1 MWRDA
6 VRRLRR
12 LVVRE
17 DGAAGGSRTGSRG
30 AGSSV
35 EKSSPAVEQSSEGGG
50 NGRHAPLSF
59 AVEGAEELIRSSTL
73 NRVSAILA
81 VAAMERDGAE
91 VEWITNRI
99 GVLRAR
105 GRRYLINGAVNHET
119 AVAARVVDDK
129 HLTKAFLEASG
140 AATPAG
146 QVVDGPEEAVR
157 FAETTGSPIVV
168 KPVVG
173 YGGKGVTV
181 DVREPEEIRAAF
193 TRARRLTGRVMVEE
207 HLDIGDEYRCLV
219 TPEACH
225 AVVKRVL
232 PSVVG
237 DGRRTVAELIDEKN
251 LLRRRNPM
259 LERIPIRKDA
269 VVDAVLARQALVRQD
284 VPAAGRQVLVRNV
297 GGLSGGGEP
306 HEVSGEDPELEAT
319 AVAAAAAIPGL
330 FWGGADLVVDR
341 RTGRPQV
348 LEMNINAGYGGAMFP
363 MEGEPKN
370 VAGAVWE
377 MRRDQGSA
385 DDRLVEE
392 PLPEIHPEPIGVARQ
407 LVECGVVGARRTR
420 VGEAVEAVLRGDGW
434 QFADWNGLN
443 HGRAPDGGSIWLLRS
458 GLTTQDLLAPRQAM
472 RRHQVVRRLFELE
485 GVPQTRGRLITRAR
499 GVRRHVSETGPL
511 VAVPR
516 GLAWSSTAKQVVT
529 PEQGEQLVA
538 ESRRPIHFQLQVP
551 GLIVR
556 MYAHRDQ
563 VLCGV
568 TDPHTATEL
577 AQAGITGTGR
587 AEAGLETAADAA
599 VRAVRAIP
607 ELRWGVVEVRIRPLL
622 PDDQDPRVVVEGMVT
637 EAAFDARDVVI
648 AGSIADFA
656 RWVGETGR
664 HPAGAGPEVRDLAG
678 AAAEN
683 GTGPG
688 AEAETHGRTGWDG

>member
-17 DGAAGGSRTGSRG
+17 DGGAGGSRTESRG
-30 AGSSV
+30 AGSS
-35 EKSSPAVEQSSEGGG
+35 PEQSMEGGG
-50 NGRHAPLSF
+50 NGRHAPLTF
-59 AVEGAEELIRSSTL
+59 AVEGAEELIRSPTL

-91 VEWITNRI
+91 VEWITRRI
-99 GVLRAR
+99 GVLQAR

-119 AVAARVVDDK
+119 AVAARIVDDK

-140 AATPAG
+140 AATPTG
-146 QVVDGPEEAVR
+146 QVVDAAEDAIR
-157 FAETTGSPIVV
+157 FAETTGNPVVV

-181 DVREPEEIRAAF
+181 DVREPAEIRAAF
-193 TRARRLTGRVMVEE
+193 DRARRLTRKVMVEE

-219 TPEACH
+219 TPESCY
-225 AVVKRVL
+225 AVVERVL
-232 PSVVG
+232 PSVLG

-251 LLRRRNPM
+251 ALRRSNPM
-259 LERIPIRKDA
+259 LERIPIRQDA
-269 VVDAVLARQALVRQD
+269 VVDAVLARQGLTRQD
-284 VPAAGRQVLVRNV
+284 VPAVGQEVLVRNV

-306 HEVSGEDPELEAT
+306 HEVSGEHPVLEAT

-341 RTGRPQV
+341 RTGRPHV

-363 MEGEPKN
+363 MAGEPKN

-377 MRRDQGSA
+377 MRREQGSVDHRPVA
-385 DDRLVEE
+385 DA
-392 PLPEIHPEPIGVARQ
+392 LPESHSEPIGVARQ
-407 LVECGVVGARRTR
+407 LDDCGTAGARRTR

-434 QFADWNGLN
+434 QFADWHGLS
-443 HGRAPDGGSIWLLRS
+443 HGHSPDGGSIWLLRS
-458 GLTTQDLLAPRQAM
+458 GLTTRDLLGPRQVM
-472 RRHQVVRRLFELE
+472 RKHHVVRRLFELE
-485 GVPQTRGRLITRAR
+485 DVPRPPGWPITSAR
-499 GVRRHVSETGPL
+499 GARRHLTEEGML

-516 GLAWSSTAKQVVT
+516 GLAWNSAAKQVVT
-529 PEQGEQLVA
+529 PEQGEQLIA
-538 ESRRPIHFQLQVP
+538 ESRRPIHLQRQLS
-551 GLIVR
+551 GLILR
-556 MYAHRDQ
+556 LYAHRDQ
-563 VLCGV
+563 VLCAV
-568 TDPHTATEL
+568 TDPRTATEL
-577 AQAGITGTGR
+577 A
-587 AEAGLETAADAA
+587 EAGCDDGLKAAADAA

-607 ELRWGVVEVRIRPLL
+607 ELRWGVVEVRICWPL
-622 PDDQDPRVVVEGMVT
+622 PDGQDPRVVVEGMVT
-637 EAAFDARDVVI
+637 EAAFDARDVVV
-648 AGSIADFA
+648 AGSIAGFA

-678 AAAEN
+678 TAAE
-683 GTGPG
+683 TGAGSG
-688 AEAETHGRTGWDG
+688 AETETHGRTGRDG